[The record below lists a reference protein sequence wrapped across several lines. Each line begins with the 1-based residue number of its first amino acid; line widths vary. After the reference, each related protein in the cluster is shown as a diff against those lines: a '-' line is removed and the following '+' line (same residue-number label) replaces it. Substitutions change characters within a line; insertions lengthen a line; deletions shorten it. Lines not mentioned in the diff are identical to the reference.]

1 MLRLHHALPLG
12 YRYRGYGTC
21 SGRHRMSE
29 CHLLHFAQAVGYGYG
44 GFMCSALDPQRI
56 GFAGASTT
64 PSLFPPPPLAPPA
77 LTNAHSHSVPLTHAH
92 SHSVPLMPSR
102 ACGKCA
108 VCMYM
113 HICIY
118 VCVYVCVYLFV
129 HIGMCMYTERERER
143 ERERKASSKSRMLP
157 CHGVSRPRGTGSVGD
172 SVGEGRA

>member
-1 MLRLHHALPLG
+1 MSSLTLCTGGRLRVWGLYVLRPRPSTNRFCRCLHHTLSL
-12 YRYRGYGTC
+12 
-21 SGRHRMSE
+21 
-29 CHLLHFAQAVGYGYG
+29 
-44 GFMCSALDPQRI
+44 SA
-56 GFAGASTT
+56 
-64 PSLFPPPPLAPPA
+64 PPLAPPA
-77 LTNAHSHSVPLTHAH
+77 LTNAH